1 MKYSF
6 VYCFMMRLSLPIIAA
21 TLLLAACNTSTMT
34 EAQIKEQITAAN
46 YCDSP
51 NDCVDVGGKCPFD
64 CYIFVNMKEEDRIK
78 AMVEGYA
85 STCTYSCL
93 AINDVDCV
101 EHKCQPVLDRP
112 ERVSDDTEG
121 NVGASCT
128 SDEECHTPMDY
139 LIRSSCP
146 FTSMCI
152 EGSCSVVCPMMEH
165 DPNPVISKS
174 SPVTCQTNSDCTC
187 DQFMAGSNADC
198 RCVENACVAV
208 MY

>member
-1 MKYSF
+1 
-6 VYCFMMRLSLPIIAA
+6 MMRPSPLPIIAA
-21 TLLLAACNTSTMT
+21 ALLLAACNSSLT
-34 EAQIKEQITAAN
+34 EANIKEQIAAAN
-46 YCDSP
+46 YCDTP
-51 NDCVDVGGKCPFD
+51 DDCVDVGGKCPFD
-64 CYIFVNMKEEDRIK
+64 CYIFVNEKEEGRIK
-78 AMVEGYA
+78 SMVEGYA

-101 EHKCQPVLDRP
+101 EHKCQPVLNAP
-112 ERVSDDTEG
+112 ERVTDDTDG
-121 NVGASCT
+121 NVGAACA

-174 SPVTCQTNSDCTC
+174 YPVSCQTDSDCSC
-187 DQFMAGSNADC
+187 DEFMAGSGMKC
-198 RCVENACVAV
+198 QCVNNMCVSV
-208 MY
+208 VPQ